1 MQMTD
6 GGDEPAAHAEV
17 ISEKKRKSRQHCNAF
32 DLEEPF
38 QIETASLLDLVLPKP
53 DAYWFHVPNQSQF
66 HGKDLRRV
74 LAGERFKKQGR
85 KAGVPDNCVIW
96 NGKAHFVELKSKT
109 GKASPAQKVVIPAL
123 EAAGSPVVIA
133 YSLEEVIDALATWG
147 IPLRATL
154 ADFRNR
160 HKPTAVRMSAAEY
173 RATVGLTDA
182 VKPSKLAKPRK
193 VTRPAKANSKLAALR
208 KILAERRS

>member
-17 ISEKKRKSRQHCNAF
+17 ISETKRKSRQHCNAF

-38 QIETASLLDLVLPKP
+38 QIETASLLETVLLKP
-53 DAYWFHVPNQSQF
+53 DAFWFHIPNQSPF
-66 HGKDLRRV
+66 NAESPHLIR
-74 LAGERFKKQGR
+74 AGARMKKQGR
-85 KAGVPDNCVIW
+85 KAGIPDNCVIW
-96 NGKAHFVELKSKT
+96 NGIAHFIELKSRN
-109 GKASPAQKVVIPAL
+109 GKASPAQKIVIPAL
-123 EAAGSPVVIA
+123 EAAGAPVVIA
-133 YSLEEVIDALATWG
+133 YSLEEVMDALAAWG

-173 RATVGLTDA
+173 RATVGLTDTP
-182 VKPSKLAKPRK
+182 KPPKLPKAPRQ
-193 VTRPAKANSKLAALR
+193 TRPAKANSKLAALR

>member
-1 MQMTD
+1 M
-6 GGDEPAAHAEV
+6 
-17 ISEKKRKSRQHCNAF
+17 
-32 DLEEPF
+32 
-38 QIETASLLDLVLPKP
+38 
-53 DAYWFHVPNQSQF
+53 
-66 HGKDLRRV
+66 
-74 LAGERFKKQGR
+74 
-85 KAGVPDNCVIW
+85 
-96 NGKAHFVELKSKT
+96 
-109 GKASPAQKVVIPAL
+109 
-123 EAAGSPVVIA
+123 
-133 YSLEEVIDALATWG
+133 DALAAWG

>member
-1 MQMTD
+1 MQTAD
-6 GGDEPAAHAEV
+6 GGREPDAHAEV
-17 ISEKKRKSRQHCNAF
+17 ISETKRKSRQQCNAF

-38 QIETASLLDLVLPKP
+38 QVETASLLDYVLPKP
-53 DAYWFHVPNQSQF
+53 DAYWFHIPNQGAFREES
-66 HGKDLRRV
+66 RRTAI
-74 LAGERFKKQGR
+74 AGARFKKQGL

-96 NGKAHFVELKSKT
+96 DGKAHFVELKSRN
-109 GKASPAQKVVIPAL
+109 GRPSPAQKIVIPAL
-123 EAAGSPVVIA
+123 QAAGSPVVIA
-133 YSLEEVIDALATWG
+133 YSLEEVMDALTAWG

-173 RATVGLTDA
+173 RATVGLTETA
-182 VKPSKLAKPRK
+182 KTPKLSKPPRQ
-193 VTRPAKANSKLAALR
+193 TRPAKANSKLAALR